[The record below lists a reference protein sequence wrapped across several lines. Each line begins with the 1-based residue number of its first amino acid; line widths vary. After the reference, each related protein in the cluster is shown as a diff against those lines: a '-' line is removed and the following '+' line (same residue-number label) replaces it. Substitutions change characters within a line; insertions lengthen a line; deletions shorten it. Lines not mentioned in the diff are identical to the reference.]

1 MYRYYTFFISVFFLS
16 HNCFTQ
22 SDNVKAL
29 EFYTAGM
36 ENYNATNYE
45 LAIADFTKAI
55 EENEKFVEAYF
66 QRGCAKHYSDNYNG
80 AVDDFSLAIDLRPD
94 SEIFYKQRGS
104 SKTMLKDYKGAIEDC
119 NKAIEIKKDY
129 DKAFALRG
137 ILKIELGDVDGC
149 NDLMMAGKYG
159 YVNANIFIKKYCK

>member
-1 MYRYYTFFISVFFLS
+1 MYKFYTLFISVFFLS
-16 HNCFTQ
+16 YSCFTQ

-94 SEIFYKQRGS
+94 SEIFYKHFQIF
-104 SKTMLKDYKGAIEDC
+104 LP
-119 NKAIEIKKDY
+119 
-129 DKAFALRG
+129 FLQ
-137 ILKIELGDVDGC
+137 GDQ
-149 NDLMMAGKYG
+149 
-159 YVNANIFIKKYCK
+159 

>member
-1 MYRYYTFFISVFFLS
+1 MYKFYTLFISVFFLS
-16 HNCFTQ
+16 HSCFTQ

-29 EFYTAGM
+29 EIYTAAI